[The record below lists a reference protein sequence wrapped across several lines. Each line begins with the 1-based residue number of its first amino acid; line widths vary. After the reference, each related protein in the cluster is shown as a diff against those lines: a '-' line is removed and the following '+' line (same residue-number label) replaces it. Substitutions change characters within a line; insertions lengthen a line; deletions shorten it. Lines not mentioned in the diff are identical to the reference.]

1 MCPVDSPRADER
13 LSLLGVVEVAP
24 PPPPERLRLAQSL
37 KTNTIESKVVGVH
50 FGPPALFL
58 STLFGCEDG
67 PGTQPV
73 ERCAPRG

>member
-37 KTNTIESKVVGVH
+37 KTNTIESKVVGAQ
-50 FGPPALFL
+50 FGLPLLFL
-58 STLFGCEDG
+58 GTLFGGQDG
-67 PGTQPV
+67 PGTHPV